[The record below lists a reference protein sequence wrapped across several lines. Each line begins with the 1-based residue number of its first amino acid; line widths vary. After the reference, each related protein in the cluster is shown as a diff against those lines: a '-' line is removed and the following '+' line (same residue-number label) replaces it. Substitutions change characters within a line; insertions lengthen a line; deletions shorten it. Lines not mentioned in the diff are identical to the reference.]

1 MERTRISTLG
11 TMQKKKVEI
20 MDEDNEK
27 RIIKKDIVRDFE
39 RQNANTLKETLCKEL
54 NIERDID
61 QDKAKEMIERQNS
74 EKLCRKLDT
83 KEDVG
88 KVIRKDMLKP
98 KENNTLEE
106 SLWRKLEVEEEIEQE
121 RLKPREIVNKERKNN
136 NNDSLKEKE
145 NSDSVVKAKVVNNGW
160 KIDNN
165 DSLKEKINERLKS
178 IERSIIYTQN
188 DSLAELTKKIEI
200 FNIPLDIDRKIALT
214 ILNTTKTS
222 DNENNDKHTRDT
234 ICH

>member
-39 RQNANTLKETLCKEL
+39 RQNANTLKETLRKEL

-61 QDKAKEMIERQNS
+61 QSKAKEMIERQNS

-98 KENNTLEE
+98 KENITLEE

-136 NNDSLKEKE
+136 NNDSLKEK
-145 NSDSVVKAKVVNNGW
+145 
-160 KIDNN
+160 
-165 DSLKEKINERLKS
+165 INERLKS

-188 DSLAELTKKIEI
+188 DSLAKLTKKMEI
-200 FNIPLDIDRKIALT
+200 LNIPLDIDRKRALT

-234 ICH
+234 ICR